1 MDKEKIFSE
10 LKTRI
15 GETSLSDRTLMTWV
29 EKNLP
34 AEGVEPDDAYWEKGV
49 SLLQSLGGQYS
60 HDVAAFVAKHGGK
73 QDPDPNHDP
82 DPNQGDGGNEGNN
95 DALKMLS
102 DLAKRYDELKA
113 RMDADAADRDKAK
126 LLGLVKGEMERRGCD
141 NAYVLEH
148 VLNDA
153 DLDGKKPMEK
163 LVEEQLARYDS
174 EYARAFGSGVQPRGS
189 MGGGGGKSAADAYFA
204 KKWKQ
209 RAE

>member
-34 AEGVEPDDAYWEKGV
+34 AEGVEPDDAYWERGV

-60 HDVAAFVAKHGGK
+60 HDVAAFVAQHGGK
-73 QDPDPNHDP
+73 QDPDPDPDP
-82 DPNQGDGGNEGNN
+82 DPNKGDGGKGDG

-102 DLAKRYDELKA
+102 DLAKRYEELKA
-113 RMDADAADRDKAK
+113 RMDADAAERDNAK

-141 NAYVLEH
+141 NAYVLGN
-148 VLNDA
+148 VLNGA
-153 DLDGKKPMEK
+153 TLDGKKPLEK
-163 LVEEQLARYDS
+163 LVEEQLERYDS
-174 EYARAFGSGVQPRGS
+174 EYAKAFGSGVQPRGS
-189 MGGGGGKSAADAYFA
+189 IGGGGGKSAADVYFA

-209 RAE
+209 SAE

>member
-34 AEGVEPDDAYWEKGV
+34 AEGVEPDDAYWERGV

-60 HDVAAFVAKHGGK
+60 HDVAAFVAKHGGQ
-73 QDPDPNHDP
+73 QDPDPDP
-82 DPNQGDGGNEGNN
+82 DPKKEDGGKGDG

-102 DLAKRYDELKA
+102 DLAKRYEELKA
-113 RMDADAADRDKAK
+113 RMDAAAADRDKAK

-141 NAYVLEH
+141 NAYVLGH
-148 VLNDA
+148 VLNGA
-153 DLDGKKPMEK
+153 DLDGKKPLEK

-174 EYARAFGSGVQPRGS
+174 EYAMAFGSGVQPRGS

>member
-34 AEGVEPDDAYWEKGV
+34 AEGVEPDDAYWERGV

-73 QDPDPNHDP
+73 QDPDPDP
-82 DPNQGDGGNEGNN
+82 DNGDGGKGDG

-141 NAYVLEH
+141 NAYVLGH
-148 VLNDA
+148 VLNGA
-153 DLDGKKPMEK
+153 DLDGKKPLEE

-174 EYARAFGSGVQPRGS
+174 EYAMAFGSGVQPRGS

>member
-34 AEGVEPDDAYWEKGV
+34 AEGVEPDDAYWERGV

-60 HDVAAFVAKHGGK
+60 HDVADFVAKHGGK
-73 QDPDPNHDP
+73 QDPDPAPAP
-82 DPNQGDGGNEGNN
+82 DPNKGDGGKGDD

-102 DLAKRYDELKA
+102 DLTKRYDELKA
-113 RMDADAADRDKAK
+113 RMDAAAADRDKAK

-141 NAYVLEH
+141 NAYVLGH
-148 VLNDA
+148 VLNGA
-153 DLDGKKPMEK
+153 DLDGKKPLEK

-174 EYARAFGSGVQPRGS
+174 EYAMAFGSGVQPRGS

-209 RAE
+209 SAE